1 MPLPDDLKNFS
12 ADGFQFIE
20 PQTAG
25 AILFFAIALIL
36 VLERVGI
43 L

>member
-1 MPLPDDLKNFS
+1 MPLPDDLKDFS
-12 ADGFQFIE
+12 ADGFQLIE

-25 AILFFAIALIL
+25 ALLFFVLAVLL
-36 VLERVGI
+36 VLERAGI